1 MGKFILL
8 VLKNLGRNKVRT
20 TLTALAVSV
29 LVTIAAL
36 MSTVTRTVRTS
47 VRSSASQTRLI
58 VSEKWVAPS
67 QVPRRYLP
75 QLAALEG
82 VGDWT
87 TWNFYTGFFDESM
100 RGDRA
105 GLGLAT
111 RSDNLLEMH
120 ADLKGIDPA
129 ALEAF
134 KREKTGAIVGP
145 QIMKNMNW
153 KVGQQFTF
161 VSTSHPNKNLRF
173 KIVGISPPGGL
184 SLNFFFRDD
193 YFAEAT
199 GDKSSVSL
207 VWLRLRTAA
216 AAESVSDKIQEL
228 YSQRQ
233 PALKVE
239 TESAGVARF
248 AEKGEAILGI
258 IEMVVAILMI
268 DMIVILSNS
277 ISISTRER
285 RSEMAVLKV
294 LGFTP
299 VHIMTMVVGEA
310 MLVGGLSG
318 LAGALIA
325 WGSSQLAAGGV
336 LPSEGFA
343 GFLTVFPVSDDTLM
357 WGAVLGALVGFAGS
371 ALPAWNAREVKVS
384 DVFSRIA

>member
-1 MGKFILL
+1 MGKFVLL
-8 VLKNLGRNKVRT
+8 VMKNLGRNKVRT

-36 MSTVTRTVRTS
+36 MSTVTRTVRMS
-47 VRSSASQTRLI
+47 VRSSGSQTRLI

-67 QVPRRYLP
+67 QVPLRYLP
-75 QLAALEG
+75 QLCNLQG
-82 VGDWT
+82 VEDWT
-87 TWNFYTGFFDESM
+87 SWNLYTGFFDESM
-100 RGDRA
+100 RSDRA

-111 RSDNLLEMH
+111 RPENLVAMH
-120 ADLKGIDPA
+120 PDLKGLDPA
-129 ALEAF
+129 AAAAF
-134 KREKTGAIVGP
+134 ARDKTAAIIGP
-145 QIMKNMNW
+145 QIMKMMNW
-153 KVGQQFTF
+153 KIGQQFTF

-173 KIVGISPPGGL
+173 KIVGVSPPGGL
-184 SLNFFFRDD
+184 SLNFFFRED
-193 YFAEAT
+193 YFEEGT
-199 GDKSSVSL
+199 GNKSSVSM
-207 VWLRLRTAA
+207 VWLRLRDAA

-228 YSQRQ
+228 YSRRQ

-248 AEKGEAILGI
+248 ASRGEAILGI

-299 VHIMTMVVGEA
+299 VHIMVMVIGEA
-310 MLVGGLSG
+310 MLVGAVSG
-318 LAGALIA
+318 LAGAGVA
-325 WGSSQLAAGGV
+325 WGSSQLAAHGV
-336 LPSEGFA
+336 LPSDGFA
-343 GFLTVFPVSDDTLM
+343 GFLTVFPVNDDTLL
-357 WGAVLGALVGFAGS
+357 WGAALGALVGFAGS
-371 ALPAWNAREVKVS
+371 ALPAWNARKVKVS